1 MSEDPEGDTLTPV
14 ETGNS
19 EEEGEPARKSPL
31 VVLGLVL
38 GLLVLVGTSFL
49 LSGNNILGGGP
60 DVGPIP
66 VVKST
71 SLPPGGDTAALPAA
85 PTIGKF
91 APDFTWTGAD
101 GKAVR
106 LSDLRGKSV
115 LINFWA
121 TWCPPCKAEMPEMEA
136 YWKENKDKGVAIL
149 AINVGQED
157 ESAIRGFMS
166 RYSLSFQA
174 LNDTSGQISTA
185 YRVGSIPVSYFVDPQ
200 GIVRDTVVGGMTKG
214 IIAAKMAKG
223 R

>member
-1 MSEDPEGDTLTPV
+1 ML
-14 ETGNS
+14 
-19 EEEGEPARKSPL
+19 
-31 VVLGLVL
+31 LGLVV
-38 GLLVLVGTSFL
+38 GLLVLVGVSFM
-49 LSGNNILGGGP
+49 LSGGDVVGGGGP

-71 SLPPGGDTAALPAA
+71 ALPSGGDTAALPAA

-136 YWKENKDKGVAIL
+136 YWKENKDKGVVIL
-149 AINVGQED
+149 AIDVGQED
-157 ESAIRGFMS
+157 DGAIRDFHAALRAHLPGTQRHLGTGGFC
-166 RYSLSFQA
+166 LSGG
-174 LNDTSGQISTA
+174 LYPGQLLC
-185 YRVGSIPVSYFVDPQ
+185 
-200 GIVRDTVVGGMTKG
+200 
-214 IIAAKMAKG
+214 
-223 R
+223 